1 MRNNEHWLANYRRGN
16 IFRDSGE
23 IFKGDY
29 VLISKVAYHISYNLI
44 FYFSLRS

>member
-1 MRNNEHWLANYRRGN
+1 MRNNEDWLANYRRGN